1 MAKLSLSM
9 KMTLLISPT
18 KSTNE
23 LLIMCIMSHRDYFTS
38 YIVEDFRHVKIGNQG
53 VNKVVGIGEIW
64 LDNTSC
70 KLHLKN
76 ARHSLNIRLNLISIH
91 VLDEDDYH
99 NSFGDGK
106 WK

>member
-1 MAKLSLSM
+1 MY
-9 KMTLLISPT
+9 
-18 KSTNE
+18 
-23 LLIMCIMSHRDYFTS
+23 IMSHRDYFTS
-38 YIVEDFRHVKIGNQG
+38 YIVGDFRHVKIGNQG

-76 ARHSLNIRLNLISIH
+76 VRHTPNIRLNLISIH
-91 VLDEDDYH
+91 VLDEDNYH